1 MEFQKKRK
9 IEVVAMEKE
18 DSSGRRCEVLDIN
31 ILVMAFLSFGLFQ
44 LIYAIPQVCRAWRLT
59 CCDPHLW
66 KMLDLSV
73 LYVDKHETHVQRTCP
88 GQVEKID

>member
-1 MEFQKKRK
+1 MEN
-9 IEVVAMEKE
+9 E
-18 DSSGRRCEVLDIN
+18 DSSVRRWEDLDIN
-31 ILVMAFLSFGLFQ
+31 ILVMIFLSFGLFQ
-44 LIYAIPQVCRAWRLT
+44 LIYAIPQVCLAWRLT